1 MARTRFKSILGA
13 TIAGGLFMSSTSAR
27 ASAPSAPHQVDPWA
41 VLAAMS
47 GGAPAATI
55 CSSAAVTATNQTSGC
70 VLPVVDP
77 LPPATAQPPLA
88 AGTDE
93 AGINSLLT
101 GLVAIVA
108 SVEIYFAVHG
118 SGRHANSPA

>member
-1 MARTRFKSILGA
+1 MAWTWVRSILGA
-13 TIAGGLFMSSTSAR
+13 SIAGGLFMSPASAG
-27 ASAPSAPHQVDPWA
+27 ASAPSIAQQVDPWA

-55 CSSAAVTATNQTSGC
+55 CSSAAVTATNRTAGC

-77 LPPATAQPPLA
+77 LPTAAAQPPLA
-88 AGTDE
+88 AGTQE
-93 AGINSLLT
+93 EGINSLLT

-118 SGRHANSPA
+118 SDQHANSPA